1 MLTSILVVA
10 LSLGWLWKGKSIF
23 YNAEQQHFQQKIIL
37 AIPKDLAFAGER
49 VHFKNPTAYQ
59 LFYRELRLNTY
70 KNSSSKTIKRNAK
83 RILPMIE
90 KVFKINHVP
99 DDFKYIAIAESNLRN
114 DVKSSQGAT
123 GIWQL
128 TKPTAIALGLKVNDE
143 IDERLNTLKATKAA
157 CKYIKFAKK
166 KFGTWTLAAVAYNR
180 GAGGLERAM
189 AKQEMTSYYDL
200 DLNPETE
207 KYIYK
212 IVAFKQLFGSST
224 YSH

>member
-1 MLTSILVVA
+1 MVVA
-10 LSLGWLWKGKSIF
+10 ISIGWLWKGKSIF
-23 YNAEQQHFQQKIIL
+23 YNADQQHFHQKVIL
-37 AIPKDLAFAGER
+37 AIPDDLAFAGER

-59 LFYRELRLNTY
+59 LFYRELRLNAS
-70 KNSSSKTIKRNAK
+70 KNASSNAIKRNSK
-83 RILPMIE
+83 RLLPMIE
-90 KVFKINHVP
+90 KVFRINHVP

-128 TKPTAIALGLKVNDE
+128 TKPTALALGLKVNNE
-143 IDERLNTLKATKAA
+143 IDERLNTLKSTKAA
-157 CKYIKFAKK
+157 CKYIKSAKK
-166 KFGTWTLAAVAYNR
+166 KFGSWTLAAVAYNR

-189 AKQEMTSYYDL
+189 AKQEITSYYDL

-212 IVAFKQLFGSST
+212 ILAFKQLFESSGFG
-224 YSH
+224 Y